1 MVRSMR
7 ITKRQLR
14 RIVRESLLREALLP
28 LIASD
33 YEDVGFFNRLANYA
47 LNNDIQGALADPDMQ
62 TEDGY
67 LSIEEARGW
76 FKDVAAEWEGPGGV
90 PASMYGWDEDAAYK
104 FLDKLEDAWYNDQ
117 RKRDASAHSAAPGSA
132 EREVIGDV
140 FTSGP
145 ILPRDIPYVNYQPHR
160 SGGAVVALRLTDA
173 DGRLGHMEVVMDEQ
187 DAQGFGTTLQA
198 VMDALEQGG
207 AKLVKKR
214 KPVKYTPPLYD

>member
-1 MVRSMR
+1 MKISKSR
-7 ITKRQLR
+7 LR
-14 RIVRESLLREALLP
+14 RIVQESLLKEELLP
-28 LIASD
+28 LIVSE
-33 YEDVGFFNRLANYA
+33 YEDVGLFNRLANYA
-47 LNNDIQGALADPDMQ
+47 LTNDIQGALADPDMQ
-62 TEDGY
+62 DEEGY
-67 LSIEEARGW
+67 LWIEEARSH
-76 FKDVAAEWEGPGGV
+76 FEDVAAEWEGAGGG
-90 PASMYGWDEDAAYK
+90 PAPTEWDEDAAYK

-160 SGGAVVALRLTDA
+160 SGGVVVALRLTDA

>member
-1 MVRSMR
+1 MK
-7 ITKRQLR
+7 ITKHQLK
-14 RIVRESLLREALLP
+14 RIVRESLLKEELLP

-62 TEDGY
+62 DETGY
-67 LSIEEARGW
+67 LWIEEARDR
-76 FKDVAAEWEGPGGV
+76 FEDVAAEWEGAGGG
-90 PASMYGWDEDAAYK
+90 PAPTGWDEDAAYK

-160 SGGAVVALRLTDA
+160 SGGAVVALRLTDTE
-173 DGRLGHMEVVMDEQ
+173 GRMGHMEVVMDEQ

-198 VMDALEQGG
+198 VMDALEKGG

>member
-1 MVRSMR
+1 MKISKSR
-7 ITKRQLR
+7 LR
-14 RIVRESLLREALLP
+14 RIVQESLLKEELLP
-28 LIASD
+28 LIVSE
-33 YEDVGFFNRLANYA
+33 YEDVGLFNRLANYA
-47 LNNDIQGALADPDMQ
+47 LTNDIQGALADPDMQ
-62 TEDGY
+62 DEEGY
-67 LSIEEARGW
+67 LWIEEARSH
-76 FKDVAAEWEGPGGV
+76 FEDVAAEWEGAGGR
-90 PASMYGWDEDAAYK
+90 PAPTEWDEDAAYK

-145 ILPRDIPYVNYQPHR
+145 ILPRDIPYVNYQPHK
-160 SGGAVVALRLTDA
+160 SGGVVVALRLTDA

>member
-1 MVRSMR
+1 
-7 ITKRQLR
+7 
-14 RIVRESLLREALLP
+14 
-28 LIASD
+28 
-33 YEDVGFFNRLANYA
+33 
-47 LNNDIQGALADPDMQ
+47 MQ
-62 TEDGY
+62 DETGY
-67 LSIEEARGW
+67 LWIEEARDR
-76 FKDVAAEWEGPGGV
+76 FRDVGTWDDVTDEFLSP
-90 PASMYGWDEDAAYK
+90 PGWDEDAAYK

-117 RKRDASAHSAAPGSA
+117 RKRDASAHSAAPDSA

-145 ILPRDIPYVNYQPHR
+145 ILPANIPYVNYQPHR

-173 DGRLGHMEVVMDEQ
+173 EGKLGHMEVVMDEQ

-198 VMDALEQGG
+198 VMDVLEKGG

>member
-1 MVRSMR
+1 MKISKSR
-7 ITKRQLR
+7 LR
-14 RIVRESLLREALLP
+14 RIVQESLLKEELLP
-28 LIASD
+28 LIVSE
-33 YEDVGFFNRLANYA
+33 YEDVGLFNRLANYA
-47 LNNDIQGALADPDMQ
+47 LTNDIQGALADPDMQ
-62 TEDGY
+62 DEEGY
-67 LSIEEARGW
+67 LWIEEARSH
-76 FKDVAAEWEGPGGV
+76 FEDVAAEWEGAGGG
-90 PASMYGWDEDAAYK
+90 PAPTEWDEDAAYK

-145 ILPRDIPYVNYQPHR
+145 ILPRDIPYVNYQPHK
-160 SGGAVVALRLTDA
+160 SGGVVVALRLTDA